1 MPLPRS
7 ELVSLDATPLYHVV
21 SRCVRR
27 HFLCGVDSLS
37 GKDFSHRREW
47 IRQRIFELVEFFAI
61 DVCNYAVMSNHFHL
75 VVCIQKDQALAW
87 SDREVAERWC
97 RLFGGDPQVRD
108 FAEERPVPE
117 AHQAL
122 LDQKITLY
130 RERLYSLSWF
140 MRCLNEPIARMANA
154 EDNVTGR
161 FWEGRFKSQALL
173 DEGAVLAAMAYV
185 DLNPIRAA
193 MAKTPEASD
202 YTSIQQRIIE
212 QDPKIAA
219 HNAKVIEALP
229 EDLRA
234 AIGKLMPFADQ
245 IGPDRGALDP
255 DRAIASLPCTLNDYL
270 ELVDWSGRAIA
281 RGKRGAIDTNLP
293 PILKRLK
300 LRPEAYLRFI
310 RRDPETRFGHFIGAV
325 ESMKSLAQQFGK
337 RFLKGQTAAAALFS
351 PG

>member
-7 ELVSLDATPLYHVV
+7 EIVSLDATSVYHVV

-47 IRQRIFELVEFFAI
+47 IRKRIFELAEIFAI
-61 DVCNYAVMSNHFHL
+61 DVCSYAVMSNHCHL
-75 VVCIQKDQALAW
+75 VVCIQKDQALSW

-97 RLFGGDPQVRD
+97 RLFGGDSRVRS
-108 FAEERPVPE
+108 FAEGSVVPE
-117 AHQAL
+117 THRAFVTSRI
-122 LDQKITLY
+122 KVY
-130 RERLYSLSWF
+130 RERLYNLSWF

-154 EDNVTGR
+154 EDKVTGR

-173 DEGAVLAAMAYV
+173 DEGAVLAVMAYV

-193 MAKTPEASD
+193 MAKTPEESD
-202 YTSIQQRIIE
+202 YTSVQQRIVE
-212 QDPKIAA
+212 QAPTVASGDTEAIK
-219 HNAKVIEALP
+219 ALP
-229 EDLRA
+229 EDLQA

-245 IGPDRGALDP
+245 IDP
-255 DRAIASLPCTLNDYL
+255 STAEFDAHRAIAHLPCILNDYL

-281 RGKRGAIDTNLP
+281 HGKRGAINADLP
-293 PILKRLK
+293 PILERLK
-300 LRPEAYLRFI
+300 LRPEAYLKYI
-310 RRDPETRFGHFIGAV
+310 RRDQETRFGHFIGAV
-325 ESMKSLAQQFGK
+325 ESMKNLAQQFGK